1 MDPHQFEAIAA
12 IKEIKN
18 FYGTVDS
25 IKGRKKFRK
34 AKGNLQTKILRD
46 EQIVEQ
52 KAVDAGC
59 HESAAEFSGIA

>member
-18 FYGTVDS
+18 VYGTVDS
-25 IKGRKKFRK
+25 VKSRKKFRK
-34 AKGNLQTKILRD
+34 TKGNLQTKILRD
-46 EQIVEQ
+46 KQIVKQ